1 VQRRLVLA
9 YAVVL
14 LAGAAVAGGTAL
26 VVFGG
31 NGGAGGCG
39 AVGSSSAEAA
49 QAVAESFIR
58 DVLVRAKPSCSH
70 ELGTSKLRLGGVPL
84 FKTRYPLVAYRHA
97 RPDSPRTQAVY
108 VVARPPDGGLQFDAQ
123 NVPLTI
129 LSVGLAA
136 PDAGE
141 AGYRLTL
148 RLDRGR
154 WRVDVVRR
162 VAV

>member
-1 VQRRLVLA
+1 VHRRLLLA
-9 YAVVL
+9 YALVL
-14 LAGAAVAGGTAL
+14 VAGAAVAGGAGY

-31 NGGAGGCG
+31 SSGTGCG

-49 QAVAESFIR
+49 QAVAESFVR

-70 ELGTSKLRLGGVPL
+70 ELGTSKLRLRGVPL
-84 FKTRYPLVAYRHA
+84 FVTRYPLVAYRHA
-97 RPDSPRTQAVY
+97 RADSPHTQAVY
-108 VVARPPDGGLQFDAQ
+108 VVARPPDGGLQFDAE

>member
-9 YAVVL
+9 YALVL
-14 LAGAAVAGGTAL
+14 LTGTAVAVGAAVA
-26 VVFGG
+26 VFGG
-31 NGGAGGCG
+31 GGSGRGCG

-58 DVLVRAKPSCSH
+58 DVLVRAKPSCSQ
-70 ELGTSKLRLGGVPL
+70 ELGTSQLRLRGVPL
-84 FKTRYPLVAYRHA
+84 FVTRYPLVAYRQA
-97 RPDSPRTQAVY
+97 RADSQRTQAVY
-108 VVARPPDGGLQFDAQ
+108 VVARPPDGGLQFDAK